1 MQVRIEIL
9 KEGDSVFAVWESHVA
24 VKKATGEVEIFQYGL
39 DEEGL
44 PRLSAGTVLITH
56 GEGSIS
62 AKSGNPEDD
71 DFIEVT
77 TF

>member
-9 KEGDSVFAVWESHVA
+9 KEGDSVFGVWDSHVA
-24 VKKATGEVEIFQYGL
+24 VKKASGEIEIFQYGI

-44 PRLSAGTVLITH
+44 PRLSSNTILITH

-62 AKSGNPEDD
+62 AKAGNSDSDD
-71 DFIEVT
+71 YIEVT

>member
-1 MQVRIEIL
+1 MQVRLEIL
-9 KEGDSVFAVWESHVA
+9 KQGDEVLNVWDSHVA
-24 VKKATGEVEIFQYGL
+24 IKKSSGEVEIFQYGL
-39 DEEGL
+39 DDEGL
-44 PRLSAGTVLITH
+44 PRLSAGTIFITY
-56 GEGSIS
+56 GNGSIS

>member
-1 MQVRIEIL
+1 MQVRLEIM
-9 KEGDSVFAVWESHVA
+9 KPGDSILNVWDSHVA
-24 VKKATGEVEIFQYGL
+24 VKKGSGEVEVFQYGL

-44 PRLSAGTVLITH
+44 PRLSAGTIFITY
-56 GEGSIS
+56 GNGSIS
-62 AKSGNPEDD
+62 AKSGNSDDD

>member
-9 KEGDSVFAVWESHVA
+9 KEGDSVFAVWDSHIA
-24 VKKATGEVEIFQYGL
+24 VKKVSGEVEIFQYGL
-39 DEEGL
+39 DERGL
-44 PRLSAGTVLITH
+44 PRLSAGTLLVTYGNGI
-56 GEGSIS
+56 IS